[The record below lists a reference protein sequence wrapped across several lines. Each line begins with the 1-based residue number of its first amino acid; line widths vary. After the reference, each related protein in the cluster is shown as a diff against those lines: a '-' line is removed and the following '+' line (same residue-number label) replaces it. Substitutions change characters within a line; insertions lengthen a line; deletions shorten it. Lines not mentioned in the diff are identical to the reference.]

1 MQLAHG
7 PSKLEKNS
15 DKGLTSPMCS
25 LRSLVSP
32 NKTLQINEGIYFC
45 YSQGKLVQTAQKTK
59 IDRMMYDTIFFTNVG
74 PLNLIVMLFQ

>member
-7 PSKLEKNS
+7 PSKLEKNC

-32 NKTLQINEGIYFC
+32 KQTLQINEGIYFC
-45 YSQGKLVQTAQKTK
+45 YSQGKLDKTALKTK
-59 IDRMMYDTIFFTNVG
+59 IDRIMYDNISL
-74 PLNLIVMLFQ
+74 LNQVL

>member
-7 PSKLEKNS
+7 PSKLEKIS

-32 NKTLQINEGIYFC
+32 NKTLQINEDIYFC
-45 YSQGKLVQTAQKTK
+45 YSQGKLIQMAKQEK
-59 IDRMMYDTIFFTNVG
+59 
-74 PLNLIVMLFQ
+74 